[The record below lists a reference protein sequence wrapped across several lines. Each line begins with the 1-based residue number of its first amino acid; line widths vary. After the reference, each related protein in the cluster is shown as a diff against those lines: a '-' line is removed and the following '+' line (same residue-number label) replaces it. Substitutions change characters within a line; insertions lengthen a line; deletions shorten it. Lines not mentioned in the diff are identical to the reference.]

1 MRNNPFNALALDIS
15 ATDFSFSASSNSF
28 LDARL
33 PIESITIIT
42 LSSLSMFSNWLTK
55 SNLSCSTSVIGVCNT
70 LEVSIPK
77 DSK

>member
-28 LDARL
+28 LDAKL
-33 PIESITIIT
+33 PIESITIMT
-42 LSSLSMFSNWLTK
+42 LSSLSILSNWFTR